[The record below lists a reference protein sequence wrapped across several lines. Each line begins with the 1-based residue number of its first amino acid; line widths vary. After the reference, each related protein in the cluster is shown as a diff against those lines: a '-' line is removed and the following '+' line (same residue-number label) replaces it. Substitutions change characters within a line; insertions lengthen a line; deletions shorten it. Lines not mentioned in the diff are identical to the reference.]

1 MNKNVHLLYAFIL
14 SFPFIKIDINSIIF
28 LLFSFAGAL
37 IPDIDL
43 EFGHRIFLHNFII
56 VAIFI
61 SLMIYNKI
69 PGMIIISISIGWVS
83 HIILDVFTF
92 KGAKIFLLGPW
103 VKFSINERIIKFIG
117 LILFGLIIAIL
128 TYPFFK
134 EFIFKFL

>member
-61 SLMIYNKI
+61 LLMIYNRM
-69 PGMIIISISIGWVS
+69 PDMIIISTSIGWIS
-83 HIILDVFTF
+83 HILLDIFTS
-92 KGAKIFLLGPW
+92 KGVKIFLLGPW
-103 VKFSINERIIKFIG
+103 VRFPINERIIKLIG
-117 LILFGLIIAIL
+117 LILFGLIITAL
-128 TYPFFK
+128 MYPFLK
-134 EFIFKFL
+134 KFIF